1 MTGKLSSTPRRK
13 LKQSTLLDFS
23 SPTKQPTDSPEPV
36 PSSSKSRKRKKPKI
50 KPSGSVSPRK
60 SLQLKIPVNTPQS
73 SRKKKRKSPT
83 LSVTDSEGSS
93 EDISRIKLES
103 KEPINVSSDSSSSS
117 EDESEEEDVPRPTQ
131 AKRIQRLKELVE
143 SEPEEEQQEEEAPPR
158 RSTRAATKR
167 RRKQVEVSEEGS
179 EKEAATPKRRRLTRV
194 RKATAVA
201 NSGSE
206 EEDEEEELDQ
216 KYVLKSRLRERGKK
230 TAFQKNLE
238 KLKKLKQKQPLS
250 SSSSEEEG
258 ESEESKVAKPFKGA
272 KRGGSLFGTS
282 EVDEDED
289 MNEPTSDSDFIV
301 EDEGLGAPLLP
312 AEYSMET
319 HQDLSHQFKKIF
331 QFFVHIAVQPPK
343 KRKKFMQTNMEG
355 KRKLAGLRD
364 SLVASSVWRPQFKKA
379 LERFP
384 QFSLTS
390 LAFTVPEC
398 DACHLGRRVSTLC
411 GRLDGEPY
419 DRVGFQLLKG
429 EDESSDTDSD
439 EKSLKKEFNLGR
451 FCGRRTHVYHQFS
464 HWEYGLFKSIDSEIE
479 DLRAMQTKKKGKKQF
494 YRVAYA
500 GGKQP
505 PEDLTD
511 ADELVEWM
519 DERKIIEREW
529 QIVKT
534 MMESAR
540 HLEMEGKRDNLD

>member
-23 SPTKQPTDSPEPV
+23 SPTKQPTDSPVPV

-60 SLQLKIPVNTPQS
+60 SLQLKIPVNSPQS

-83 LSVTDSEGSS
+83 LLY
-93 EDISRIKLES
+93 ISRIKLES
-103 KEPINVSSDSSSSS
+103 KEPID
-117 EDESEEEDVPRPTQ
+117 DESEEEDVPRPTQ
-131 AKRIQRLKELVE
+131 AKRIQRLKEL
-143 SEPEEEQQEEEAPPR
+143 EEEAPPR

-167 RRKQVEVSEEGS
+167 RRKQVE
-179 EKEAATPKRRRLTRV
+179 EAATPKRRRLTRV

-206 EEDEEEELDQ
+206 EEAEEEELDQ
-216 KYVLKSRLRERGKK
+216 KYVLESRLRERGKK

-319 HQDLSHQFKKIF
+319 HQELSHQFKKIF

-343 KRKKFMQTNMEG
+343 KRKKFMQTNMEEEEYFYVPLSITR
-355 KRKLAGLRD
+355 RKLAGLRD

-464 HWEYGLFKSIDSEIE
+464 HWEYGLFKSIDSELE
-479 DLRAMQTKKKGKKQF
+479 GLRAMQTKKKGKKQF

-519 DERKIIEREW
+519 DERKIIERE
-529 QIVKT
+529 
-534 MMESAR
+534 
-540 HLEMEGKRDNLD
+540 